1 MEAAQDGGASTAQQT
16 SNAAAGSPSL
26 QPSGKSGPQ
35 LLHELLAISYH
46 VFEEAKYMNLKPPL
60 QPSSRMFSLDTINAA
75 ASAPAAAPHS
85 PPRSPSQN
93 AAPESPSDDPSEHSN
108 GTTHFS
114 HHPHGHHL
122 AMQPVI
128 PFSPEEIQDSFTRIA
143 TLKAQ
148 YTKVST
154 ELLALVQQ
162 LEARRADPELAQ
174 QHAEKEQEIVQRL
187 IERRNQLRRE
197 VYERNLV
204 MKGMIDRLRHLQY
217 SMRLIRGSNT
227 TPSSIVMETV

>member
-1 MEAAQDGGASTAQQT
+1 MHT
-16 SNAAAGSPSL
+16 
-26 QPSGKSGPQ
+26 
-35 LLHELLAISYH
+35 
-46 VFEEAKYMNLKPPL
+46 
-60 QPSSRMFSLDTINAA
+60 
-75 ASAPAAAPHS
+75 SAPD
-85 PPRSPSQN
+85 
-93 AAPESPSDDPSEHSN
+93 SPSDDPSEHSN
-108 GTTHFS
+108 GTTHLA
-114 HHPHGHHL
+114 HHSHGHHF

-162 LEARRADPELAQ
+162 LEARRADPALAQ
-174 QHAEKEQEIVQRL
+174 QHAEKEQETVQRL
-187 IERRNQLRRE
+187 VERRNQLRRE

-204 MKGMIDRLRHLQY
+204 MKGLIDRLRHLQY
-217 SMRLIRGSNT
+217 SMRLIRGGSA